1 MSLNNKCDVFCIY
14 YFAYSVYNFSLKVPV
29 LLLSFFSKI
38 KVAGHDLCMFKKLP
52 AAELI
57 QGTAKNGSGE

>member
-1 MSLNNKCDVFCIY
+1 MSLNNKYDVFCIY
-14 YFAYSVYNFSLKVPV
+14 YFVYSVYNFSLKV